1 MAKLV
6 VVYLSTQGNTKI
18 MAEAIANGARSR
30 HIDVDVNSFY
40 DTTADKV
47 ATVDA
52 IAIGSSTFFY
62 GMLAPI
68 EKFVDELVQKD
79 VSGKVGAA
87 FGSYGWSGEAPH
99 MIADKMRKAGMDVID
114 PVLRIQHRPN
124 EKDISECERL
134 GKDLA
139 EKIRHH

>member
-1 MAKLV
+1 MAKLA

-30 HIDVDVNSFY
+30 HIDVDVSSFY
-40 DTTADKV
+40 DTTADNV
-47 ATVDA
+47 ATADA
-52 IAIGSSTFFY
+52 IAVGSSTFYY

-79 VSGKVGAA
+79 VKGKIGAA

-99 MIADKMRKAGMDVID
+99 MIADKMRKADMDVID

>member
-1 MAKLV
+1 MAKLA

-18 MAEAIANGARSR
+18 MAESISNGAKSR
-30 HIDVDVNSFY
+30 HVDVDVSSFY
-40 DTTADKV
+40 DTTVDEV
-47 ATVDA
+47 AVADA
-52 IAIGSSTFFY
+52 IAIGSSTFYY

-79 VSGKVGAA
+79 VDGKIGAA

-99 MIADKMRKAGMDVID
+99 MIADKMRKAGMNVVD
-114 PVLRIQHRPN
+114 PVLRIQHIPN
-124 EKDISECERL
+124 DKDISECERL

-139 EKIRHH
+139 EKIKKR